1 MSVNHK
7 LDEILRKLEIQE
19 RYLRWIARKEM
30 LTMAEIDDL
39 KANVAN
45 LIAGVEAED
54 NVIDSAVKAFQG
66 TTAAIAELQA
76 KLDAAIAN
84 GDPVAIQA
92 ASDAIK
98 AQNQLVM
105 DNTAKLAAAIPANT
119 PAAPPA

>member
-1 MSVNHK
+1 
-7 LDEILRKLEIQE
+7 
-19 RYLRWIARKEM
+19 
-30 LTMAEIDDL
+30 MAEIDDL